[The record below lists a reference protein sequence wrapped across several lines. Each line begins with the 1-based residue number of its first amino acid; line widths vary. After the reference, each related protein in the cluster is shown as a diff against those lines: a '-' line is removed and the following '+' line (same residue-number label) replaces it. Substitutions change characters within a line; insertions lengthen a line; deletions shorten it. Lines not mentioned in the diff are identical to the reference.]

1 MVKKSDIDVD
11 RIKSLILNLKGLYN
25 ILESSKSDSEHIKN
39 SIRLLKHTIDELV
52 MYQKKSEKDL
62 EL

>member
-1 MVKKSDIDVD
+1 MKKSDIDVD